1 MINEPL
7 KSNSLSIIGEIIIV
21 TIIMYIE
28 LLTKYFVFLNE
39 IKKWFKK
46 NVKDIIKN
54 TTDQEKLAFENDK
67 ISLL

>member
-21 TIIMYIE
+21 TITMYIE